1 MKKSMQGNHKIE
13 TGLIVRKETVFSK
26 MKRIWNIL
34 LYKEE
39 ANFFQ
44 KVEKYMLK
52 NRKPKG
58 EIIIP
63 QEIQKEKIQNK
74 HYQEKEGEIKNMEL
88 KENKKTEIIIA
99 SGNKGKIKEAEEI
112 LKEYTIIP
120 MKELRINI
128 DVEEDQDTFEK
139 NAIKKATEISKA
151 IQGKMCMADDTGIEI
166 EYLDGFPGVYTKRW
180 HAGTDRERNLEILKR
195 LEDVPKE
202 KRKVK
207 FVTAIAVAKGDETI
221 VATEVLN
228 GYIAEKLRGENG
240 FGFDE
245 IFELDNGKTLA
256 ELSSE
261 EKNEISSRR
270 KAIEKVREELEKI
283 TI

>member
-1 MKKSMQGNHKIE
+1 MKKSMQGKQKIE

-44 KVEKYMLK
+44 KIEKYMLK

-58 EIIIP
+58 KIIIP
-63 QEIQKEKIQNK
+63 QEIQKEKIQNQK
-74 HYQEKEGEIKNMEL
+74 NEGEIKYMEL
-88 KENKKTEIIIA
+88 QEIQKTEIIIA
-99 SGNKGKIKEAEEI
+99 SGNKGKIKEAQEI

-120 MKELRINI
+120 IKEIGINI

-139 NAIKKATEISKA
+139 NAIKKATEISK
-151 IQGKMCMADDTGIEI
+151 ILQGKMCMADDTGIEI
-166 EYLDGFPGVYTKRW
+166 EYLNGFPGVYTKRW
-180 HAGTDRERNLEILKR
+180 HSGTDRQRNLEILKR
-195 LEDVPKE
+195 LEGVPKE
-202 KRKVK
+202 NRKVK
-207 FVTAIAVAKGDETI
+207 FITAIALAKGEENIVAKET
-221 VATEVLN
+221 LN
-228 GYIAEKLRGENG
+228 GYISEELRGENG

-245 IFELDNGKTLA
+245 IFELENGKTLA

-270 KAIEKVREELEKI
+270 KAIEKIKEALEKL
-283 TI
+283 